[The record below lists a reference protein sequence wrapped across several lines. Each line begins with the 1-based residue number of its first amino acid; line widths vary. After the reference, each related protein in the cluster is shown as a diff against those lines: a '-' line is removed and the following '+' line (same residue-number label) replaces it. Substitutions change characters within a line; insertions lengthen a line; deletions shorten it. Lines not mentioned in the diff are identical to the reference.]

1 MTKRVEYIP
10 FVGAVEIDDDESI
23 SEETN
28 PRTQQ
33 EIADEL
39 GLSRVTV
46 GKLET
51 HALEKFREIFLTKYK
66 KDDFI

>member
-1 MTKRVEYIP
+1 MTKEVEYIP
-10 FVGAVEIDDDESI
+10 FVGIVELDDEEPI
-23 SEETN
+23 VEDTA

-33 EIADEL
+33 QIADEL